1 MTQPARLL
9 RRLFPFADWWR
20 PQQRRHWRADVLA
33 GLTVALVLV
42 PQSMAYAQ
50 LAGLPPAY
58 GLYTAFLPV
67 LVGALWGSC
76 AQLATGP
83 VAIVS
88 LLTGATLA
96 TLAAPGSAQFVAYA
110 ITLALLV
117 GLIQLAFG
125 AFRLGALVNL
135 LSHPVIGGFTSAAA
149 IIIALSQLPKL
160 LGVAVESSR
169 FFLADAY
176 AVLQRAGD
184 AHLPT
189 LAFGVGAVIALLA
202 LRRFAPRWPGVLI
215 VCAAAT
221 VLSAALDFS
230 GRKTVALNGL
240 ADGEVRESL
249 QVILEERRELARL
262 RAERT
267 ELLRAREQR
276 ASGTAREIE
285 ARIEAAYRIG
295 LLGVR
300 IDTLERESA
309 GRLRLLARFDL
320 TAGAG
325 ADGGERFAAPG
336 ASAAPRRSWRIV
348 GLGED
353 SVTLA
358 SGGEVVGQIPSG
370 LPSFALPQLDA
381 GIVGTL
387 LASALVIALVG
398 FMEAVS
404 IAKAVTSRTRERLDA
419 NQELI
424 GQGLANLVGSCTQC
438 YPASGSFSR
447 TAVNFSAGART
458 RLSSVV
464 SAAVVMLTLL
474 FLTPLLYH
482 LPLAVLA
489 AVIVMAVFVLINFAA
504 IGHAWRAHRH
514 DGVAGAATFAA
525 TLLLAPNLDLGIL
538 AGIGLSVILF
548 LYRTM
553 RPRVS
558 LLARHPGGALRDAE
572 AHGLPL
578 PENIATM
585 RFDGQLYFGN
595 VSYFEDTVL
604 ALPVRFSRL
613 RAVLVI
619 GDAITQIDAS
629 GDEVVRN
636 LAGRLREAGITLAFS
651 GLEQRVVDVMRA
663 TGTLDEVGREN
674 VFDQAEQALAELA
687 RRIEQAG

>member
-1 MTQPARLL
+1 MTHSARLL
-9 RRLFPFADWWR
+9 RRLFPFVEWWR
-20 PQQRRHWRADVLA
+20 PQQRRHWRADLLA

-88 LLTGATLA
+88 LLTAASLGA
-96 TLAAPGSAQFVAYA
+96 LAAPGSAQYIAYA

-149 IIIALSQLPKL
+149 IIIALSQLPRL
-160 LGVAVESSR
+160 LGVPGESSR

-176 AVLQRAGD
+176 GVLQRAGE

-189 LAFGVGAVIALLA
+189 LAFGVGAIAALLA

-215 VCAAAT
+215 VCAVAT
-221 VLSAALDFS
+221 VLSAALDYS
-230 GRKTVALNGL
+230 SRKTVAVDALV
-240 ADGEVRESL
+240 DREVRRSV
-249 QVILEERRELARL
+249 QAIQEERGEATRL
-262 RAERT
+262 RAARAERM
-267 ELLRAREQR
+267 RARDQL
-276 ASGTAREIE
+276 GTATAQERE
-285 ARIEAAYRIG
+285 ARIEAEYRIG

-300 IDTLERESA
+300 IDALEREGA
-309 GRLRLLARFDL
+309 ARLRLLGRVDL
-320 TAGAG
+320 AAIAG
-325 ADGGERFAAPG
+325 ADETERFIVPGLAATPE
-336 ASAAPRRSWRIV
+336 RTWRITA
-348 GLGED
+348 LD
-353 SVTLA
+353 ADRVTLVA
-358 SGGEVVGQIPSG
+358 GGAVVGEIPSG
-370 LPSFALPQLDA
+370 LPAFALPAMDA
-381 GIVGTL
+381 GTIGTL

-464 SAAVVMLTLL
+464 SALVVLFTLL

-489 AVIVMAVFVLINFAA
+489 AVIVMAVFALINFGA
-504 IGHAWRAHRH
+504 IAHAWRAHRH
-514 DGVAGAATFAA
+514 DGAAGAATFAA
-525 TLLLAPNLDLGIL
+525 TLLLAPNLDVGIL
-538 AGIGLSVILF
+538 AGILLSVVLF

-558 LLARHPGGALRDAE
+558 FLARDAGGVLRDGETQAP
-572 AHGLPL
+572 AQNVAAL
-578 PENIATM
+578 
-585 RFDGQLYFGN
+585 RFDGPLYFGN

-604 ALPVRFSRL
+604 ALPARSAGL

-629 GDEVVRN
+629 GDEAVRN
-636 LAGRLREAGITLAFS
+636 LATRLREGGTTLAFS
-651 GLEQRVVDVMRA
+651 GLAPRVADVMRA
-663 TGTLDEVGREN
+663 TGTLDIVGREN
-674 VFDQAEQALAELA
+674 LFEDAEQALDALA
-687 RRIEQAG
+687 GRVGAGG